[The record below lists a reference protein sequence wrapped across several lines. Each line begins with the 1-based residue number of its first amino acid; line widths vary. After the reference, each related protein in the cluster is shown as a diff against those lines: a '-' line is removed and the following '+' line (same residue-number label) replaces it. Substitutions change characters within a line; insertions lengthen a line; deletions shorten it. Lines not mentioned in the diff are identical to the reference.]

1 MSKTKN
7 RESDV
12 TGSASGEVEKLQL
25 MIELHRENGT
35 LTARETGVLREI
47 SRQGGTSF
55 AVGGGRGNMGS
66 SAWGWTHGGITSG
79 EMFPGRG
86 ISTVGSSELDVER
99 NRLLERIESVLLQNR
114 TTKKELV

>member
-47 SRQGGTSF
+47 SRQGG
-55 AVGGGRGNMGS
+55 VGGGRGNMGS